1 MPMPSN
7 TYALDTTW
15 RTVLKDLGIMPAD
28 ALRRAGLPDDLLQQP
43 SVRLVPEQYFRLW
56 NSIEAE
62 YGGSPLA
69 IRLCEA
75 TRSESFSPPLFAALC
90 SPNLLVA
97 AQRIAQYKAL
107 IAPMELRVTEE
118 RGKVLLEYVW
128 LNETPKPPLTFVMM
142 ELLFCVTLARLGTRE
157 WVCPIEVTTTAL
169 PSSAVRYERF
179 LGARIRRGTRHRVA
193 FAEADA
199 TLPFLT
205 SNEPL
210 WAAFEPALRQRLA
223 DLNESATTGERV
235 RAALLEGIPS
245 GLVTIGAVA
254 RRLAVSKRTLQRRIE
269 AEGSTF
275 HQLLNETREALA
287 RHYLGETELPLAE
300 ISFLLGFNETNS
312 FYRAFRTWTG
322 TTPDSVRSVRSQ

>member
-1 MPMPSN
+1 MAMPPN

-15 RTVLKDLGIMPAD
+15 RTVLKDLGIVPAD

-43 SVRLVPEQYFRLW
+43 SARLIPEQYYRLW

-62 YGGSPLA
+62 FGDGLLP

-97 AQRIAQYKAL
+97 AQRIGHYKSL
-107 IAPMELRVTEE
+107 IAPMELHVIEE
-118 RGKVLLEYVW
+118 HGKVVLEFVW
-128 LNETPKPPLTFVMM
+128 LNETPKPPLSFVMM

-157 WVCPIEVTTTAL
+157 PVCPIDVTTTVL
-169 PSSAVRYERF
+169 PFPVAQYERF
-179 LGARIRRGTRHRVA
+179 LGVRLRRGTRHRVA
-193 FAEADA
+193 FTEADA
-199 TLPFLT
+199 TRPFLT

-210 WAAFEPALRQRLA
+210 WAAFEPALRQRLV
-223 DLNESATTGERV
+223 DLNGAATTGQRV

-245 GLVTIGAVA
+245 GLITIDAVA

-269 AEGSTF
+269 AEGSCF
-275 HQLLNETREALA
+275 QQLLNETREALA
-287 RHYLGETELPLAE
+287 RHYLVETELPVAE

-322 TTPDSVRSVRSQ
+322 TTPDSVRSLQSQ